1 MNKTE
6 NLTPADNK
14 TRYITTAGGLAE
26 VQIGTKGA
34 GKETLSFL
42 PAMQLE
48 RERGAVILEISEGKS
63 NQNSK

>member
-14 TRYITTAGGLAE
+14 TRYITTAGGLTE

-34 GKETLSFL
+34 GIETLSFQ
-42 PAMQLE
+42 PCSW
-48 RERGAVILEISEGKS
+48 RGKGRLLD
-63 NQNSK
+63 